1 MANKLHL
8 SRSLS
13 LPTDY
18 VTSTGGVL
26 AVRGAGKT
34 NASRLMAEQ
43 MFHAGYPFVAV
54 DPVGSWYGLRA
65 GRDGSKR
72 GGLDVFIFGGKHGD
86 VPLTRESG
94 ELVADVIV
102 DQRLAC
108 VLDLTEF
115 NTEADKKYFLLKFA
129 MRLFKRNTEPLH
141 LFLEEAD
148 DYIPQKPMRDELHL
162 KRAWENIVRR
172 GRSRGLG
179 MTIITQRSAVVNKDV
194 LTQVE
199 NLFVLRT
206 TGPQDIKAISEW
218 VKYHAVDDTM
228 LESLSSLEDG
238 EAWIWSPHLLKEFKT
253 FRFNLSATF
262 DSGAT
267 PKGKRGRPVASLR
280 DVDVGKLKG
289 RIQETIE
296 KAQQENPAVL
306 RSRIAKLNAEV
317 HNLTT
322 ALDRKGKEMPLKPTA
337 VVQAKL
343 PKIPKVKLPS
353 MKPLASAIGKLQ
365 KTVKSVEATV
375 NLLTLAIQSNE
386 KAAQSFS
393 IKVEQLRPSVLPKPK
408 GRGVDALL
416 PPTLARARKES
427 THILEKMAR
436 EKRGKETLHNHA
448 QPDGNVKLTA
458 TPRAQLAV
466 LASVY
471 PKKVSLTYLS
481 LMSKYSI
488 KSSGFANGLSALR
501 TAGFAEGKGKTI
513 AATEAGVAHHGPT
526 EPLPEGEELLT
537 FWKSKVTACPAAMLE
552 TLYRAYPKELTKEEI
567 SEGSAA
573 YSRDGNPYSLT
584 SSGFSN
590 GLSMLR
596 GLGLI
601 KGYDTM
607 KASPELFGEV
617 EEDAEG

>member
-1 MANKLHL
+1 MADKLHL

-13 LPTDY
+13 LPASY

-43 MFHAGYPFVAV
+43 MFDAGYPFVAV

-65 GRDGSKR
+65 GRDGKSS
-72 GGLDVFIFGGKHGD
+72 GGLPVFIFGGKHGD

-94 ELVADVIV
+94 DLVADVIV

-129 MRLFKRNTEPLH
+129 TRLFKRNTEPLH

-206 TGPQDIKAISEW
+206 TGPQDIKAVSEW
-218 VKYHAVDDTM
+218 VKYHAVDSSM

-238 EAWIWSPHLLKEFKT
+238 EAWIWSPHLLKEFKR
-253 FRFNLSATF
+253 FKFNLSHTF

-267 PKGKRGRPVASLR
+267 PKGKRGRPVATLR

-296 KAQQENPAVL
+296 KAAQENPALL
-306 RSRIAKLNAEV
+306 RSQIAQLKAELHNQEVALKRYSSSKAAKPGKPIIVKELKVPEIAKLQKAV
-317 HNLTT
+317 DLLGKTT
-322 ALDRKGKEMPLKPTA
+322 KATEDLANKLLAVITA
-337 VVQAKL
+337 SSRAHAAAIAAQV
-343 PKIPKVKLPS
+343 
-353 MKPLASAIGKLQ
+353 ASA
-365 KTVKSVEATV
+365 
-375 NLLTLAIQSNE
+375 
-386 KAAQSFS
+386 
-393 IKVEQLRPSVLPKPK
+393 PKPK
-408 GRGVDALL
+408 GKGVDALL
-416 PPTLARARKES
+416 PPTLGRAKKES
-427 THILEKMAR
+427 DHILEKMAR
-436 EKRGKETLHNHA
+436 QKRGTQTMHNGTTDSA
-448 QPDGNVKLTA
+448 KLDKPARAIMNVLSIVAPK
-458 TPRAQLAV
+458 AV
-466 LASVY
+466 ST
-471 PKKVSLTYLS
+471 TYLS
-481 LMSKYSI
+481 IMTGYSV
-488 KSSGFANGLSALR
+488 KSSSMANALGQLRSQGLAEGPGSAIAITDKGATLYPSSETLPTGEALFEWWKSKLDKASRTMLQVFYDAGQREITKEYLADQSGYSPSSSSVANGLGKLR
-501 TAGFAEGKGKTI
+501 S
-513 AATEAGVAHHGPT
+513 
-526 EPLPEGEELLT
+526 LELIVG
-537 FWKSKVTACPAAMLE
+537 WK
-552 TLYRAYPKELTKEEI
+552 I
-567 SEGSAA
+567 S
-573 YSRDGNPYSLT
+573 PI
-584 SSGFSN
+584 F
-590 GLSMLR
+590 
-596 GLGLI
+596 
-601 KGYDTM
+601 
-607 KASPELFGEV
+607 FGE
-617 EEDAEG
+617 DG

>member
-1 MANKLHL
+1 MPA
-8 SRSLS
+8 S
-13 LPTDY
+13 Y

-34 NASRLMAEQ
+34 NASRLIAEQ
-43 MFHAGYPFVAV
+43 MFHAGYPFVAI

-65 GRDGSKR
+65 GRDGAKR

-115 NTEADKKYFLLKFA
+115 NTETDKKYFLLKFA
-129 MRLFKRNTEPLH
+129 TRLFKRNTEPLH

-206 TGPQDIKAISEW
+206 TGPQDIKAVSEW
-218 VKYHAVDDTM
+218 VKYHAVDGSM

-238 EAWIWSPHLLKEFKT
+238 EAWIWSPHLLKVFKR
-253 FRFNLSATF
+253 FRFNLSSTF

-267 PKGKRGRPVASLR
+267 PKGKKGRPVATLR

-296 KAQQENPAVL
+296 KAQQESPAVL
-306 RSRIAKLNAEV
+306 RSQIAKLKAELHSMQV
-317 HNLTT
+317 Q
-322 ALDRKGKEMPLKPTA
+322 LDRKPTKVVPVKDVKLKLKMPDLTQLPKAITEMRRITERIEATVTKINAA
-337 VVQAKL
+337 VVQNDE
-343 PKIPKVKLPS
+343 
-353 MKPLASAIGKLQ
+353 
-365 KTVKSVEATV
+365 TVRKAVTKFAPEAP
-375 NLLTLAIQSNE
+375 Q
-386 KAAQSFS
+386 
-393 IKVEQLRPSVLPKPK
+393 K

-416 PPTLARARKES
+416 PTLPTTLQSGRPSKL
-427 THILEKMAR
+427 LEAYAKK
-436 EKRGKETLHNHA
+436 KRDTETLHNA
-448 QPDGNVKLTA
+448 TLNGVKLDKPARAIINVLSIVAPKAVSTTYLAIMTGYSVKSSSMANALGALRSQHLAEGPGSAIAITA
-458 TPRAQLAV
+458 KGASLYPSTETLPTGAAQLAWWKNKLDKASREMLQV
-466 LASVY
+466 FYDAGQRAITKEYLAEH
-471 PKKVSLTYLS
+471 TG
-481 LMSKYSI
+481 YSPT
-488 KSSGFANGLSALR
+488 SSSIANGLGKLR
-501 TAGFAEGKGKTI
+501 SLELINGFTISPIFFEGD
-513 AATEAGVAHHGPT
+513 V
-526 EPLPEGEELLT
+526 GEE
-537 FWKSKVTACPAAMLE
+537 
-552 TLYRAYPKELTKEEI
+552 
-567 SEGSAA
+567 
-573 YSRDGNPYSLT
+573 
-584 SSGFSN
+584 
-590 GLSMLR
+590 
-596 GLGLI
+596 
-601 KGYDTM
+601 
-607 KASPELFGEV
+607 
-617 EEDAEG
+617 

>member
-1 MANKLHL
+1 MADKLHL
-8 SRSLS
+8 SLTLS
-13 LPTDY
+13 LPTEY
-18 VTSTGGVL
+18 VTGTGGIL

-43 MFHAGYPFVAV
+43 MFAAGYPFVAV

-65 GRDGSKR
+65 GRDGAKR

-129 MRLFKRNTEPLH
+129 TRLFKRNTEPLH

-179 MTIITQRSAVVNKDV
+179 MTVITQRSAVVNKDV

-206 TGPQDIKAISEW
+206 TGPQDIKAVAEW
-218 VKYHAVDDTM
+218 VKYHSVDDSM
-228 LESLSSLEDG
+228 LASLSSLDDG
-238 EAWIWSPHLLKEFKT
+238 EAWIWSPRMLKEFKR
-253 FRFNLSATF
+253 FKFNLSQTF

-267 PKGKRGRPVASLR
+267 PKGKRGRPVATLR

-296 KAQQENPAVL
+296 KAMQENPAAL
-306 RSRIAKLNAEV
+306 RSQIAKLKAEV
-317 HNLTT
+317 HNLGVT
-322 ALDRKGKEMPLKPTA
+322 ADRKEKTMPLKPAA

-343 PKIPKVKLPS
+343 PKIPKMKMPNL
-353 MKPLASAIGKLQ
+353 KPLASSIDKLR
-365 KTVKSVEATV
+365 KAVASVENTV
-375 NLLTLAIQSNE
+375 HLLQVVIASNE
-386 KAAQSFS
+386 KAAQTFS
-393 IKVEQLRPSVLPKPK
+393 IKVEQLNPSVLPAKK
-408 GRGVDALL
+408 GGGVSTLM
-416 PPTLARARKES
+416 PPTRVMGPNHPHAKLARKLEDTVAKREARLPVAS
-427 THILEKMAR
+427 
-436 EKRGKETLHNHA
+436 G
-448 QPDGNVKLTA
+448 DVKLTA

-466 LASVY
+466 LAAVY
-471 PKKVSLTYLS
+471 PKQVSLSYLA

-501 TAGFAEGKGKTI
+501 TAGLAEGRGKTI
-513 AATEAGVAHHGPT
+513 AATEQGVSYNGPT
-526 EPLPEGEELLT
+526 EPLPEGKELLE
-537 FWKSKVTACPAAMLE
+537 FWKSKVTACPACLLE
-552 TLYRAYPKELTKEEI
+552 VLYNVYPRELTKEELAAA
-567 SEGSAA
+567 SAT
-573 YSRDGNPYSLT
+573 YSRDGTPYSLT
-584 SSGFSN
+584 SSGFAN

-596 GLGLI
+596 SLGLI
-601 KGYDTM
+601 KGYDKM

-617 EEDAEG
+617 EDGAEE

>member
-1 MANKLHL
+1 MADHLHL

-13 LPTDY
+13 VPASY

-43 MFHAGYPFVAV
+43 MFEAGYPFVAV

-65 GRDGSKR
+65 GRDGAKR

-206 TGPQDIKAISEW
+206 TGPQDIKAINEW
-218 VKYHAVDDTM
+218 VKYHSVDDSM
-228 LESLSSLEDG
+228 LESLASLEDG
-238 EAWIWSPHLLKEFKT
+238 EAWIWSPHLLKEFKR
-253 FRFNLSATF
+253 FRFNLSQTF

-267 PKGKRGRPVASLR
+267 PKGKKGRPVATLR

-296 KAQQENPAVL
+296 KAAQENPVLLRAENARLAAALRTSEAMLVKATKGALQKATAAKDLKLKLKLPDMSRVSSDIEKLRQVTATVEKQVMKLHEAVL
-306 RSRIAKLNAEV
+306 SNERTVDA
-317 HNLTT
+317 
-322 ALDRKGKEMPLKPTA
+322 A
-337 VVQAKL
+337 VQR
-343 PKIPKVKLPS
+343 
-353 MKPLASAIGKLQ
+353 LAS
-365 KTVKSVEATV
+365 E
-375 NLLTLAIQSNE
+375 
-386 KAAQSFS
+386 
-393 IKVEQLRPSVLPKPK
+393 K

-416 PPTLARARKES
+416 PPTLGRAKKDS
-427 THILEKMAR
+427 DHILAKRAS
-436 EKRGKETLHNHA
+436 EKRGATTLHNA
-448 QPDGNVKLTA
+448 ASDVGALKLDKCARSIMNVLSIVAPK
-458 TPRAQLAV
+458 AV
-466 LASVY
+466 ST
-471 PKKVSLTYLS
+471 TYLS
-481 LMSKYSI
+481 IMTGYSV
-488 KSSGFANGLSALR
+488 KSSSMANALGQLRSQGLAVGPGDAVAI
-501 TAGFAEGKGKTI
+501 TDKG
-513 AATEAGVAHHGPT
+513 AMLYPATEK
-526 EPLPEGEELLT
+526 LPEGEELLEW
-537 FWKSKVTACPAAMLE
+537 WKGKLDKASREILQVFYDAGPNPAGGGV
-552 TLYRAYPKELTKEEI
+552 TKEDVAEH
-567 SEGSAA
+567 SGYSA
-573 YSRDGNPYSLT
+573 T
-584 SSGFSN
+584 SSSVAN
-590 GLSMLR
+590 GLGKLR
-596 GLGLI
+596 ALELI
-601 KGYDTM
+601 NGWKI
-607 KASPELFGEV
+607 SPIFFKQ
-617 EEDAEG
+617 DA

>member
-1 MANKLHL
+1 MADKLHL

-13 LPTDY
+13 LPASY

-65 GRDGSKR
+65 GRDGSSR
-72 GGLDVFIFGGKHGD
+72 GGLPIFIFGGKHGD

-94 ELVADVIV
+94 ELVADVVV

-206 TGPQDIKAISEW
+206 TGPQDIKAVSEW

-253 FRFNLSATF
+253 FKFNLSSTF

-267 PKGKRGRPVASLR
+267 PKGKRGRPVATLR

-296 KAQQENPAVL
+296 KAAQENPALL
-306 RSRIAKLNAEV
+306 RSQIAKMKAELHSQQVQLEKLRQQKIPVTKKVNVKLKMPDFAKAAQAIEKLRAITVTVEATIAKLSETVASNDKQIRALVV
-317 HNLTT
+317 HN
-322 ALDRKGKEMPLKPTA
+322 DRSEKGK
-337 VVQAKL
+337 
-343 PKIPKVKLPS
+343 
-353 MKPLASAIGKLQ
+353 
-365 KTVKSVEATV
+365 
-375 NLLTLAIQSNE
+375 
-386 KAAQSFS
+386 
-393 IKVEQLRPSVLPKPK
+393 
-408 GRGVDALL
+408 GVDALFPPHTHKGPVSPGAKAAEAHKASGVRARRGTETL
-416 PPTLARARKES
+416 PNSASLDGVKLDKPARAIMSVLSIVAPKAVS
-427 THILEKMAR
+427 T
-436 EKRGKETLHNHA
+436 
-448 QPDGNVKLTA
+448 
-458 TPRAQLAV
+458 
-466 LASVY
+466 
-471 PKKVSLTYLS
+471 TYLS
-481 LMSKYSI
+481 IMTGYSV
-488 KSSGFANGLSALR
+488 KSSSMANALGQLRAQGLVEGPGSAVAI
-501 TAGFAEGKGKTI
+501 TAKG
-513 AATEAGVAHHGPT
+513 ASLYPSTET
-526 EPLPEGEELLT
+526 LPEGEELLKW
-537 FWKSKVTACPAAMLE
+537 WKGKLDKASREMLQVFYDAGQRE
-552 TLYRAYPKELTKEEI
+552 ITKEYLADQA
-567 SEGSAA
+567 G
-573 YSRDGNPYSLT
+573 YSPT
-584 SSGFSN
+584 SSSVAN
-590 GLSMLR
+590 GLGKLR
-596 GLGLI
+596 SLELI
-601 KGYDTM
+601 NGWKI
-607 KASPELFGEV
+607 SPIFFGEK
-617 EEDAEG
+617 D

>member
-1 MANKLHL
+1 MTKFSI
-8 SRSLS
+8 SRSLE
-13 LPTDY
+13 LPTQY

-43 MFHAGYPFVAV
+43 MFHAGYPFVSV

-65 GRDGSKR
+65 GRDGSSR
-72 GGLDVFIFGGKHGD
+72 GGLPIFIFGGKHGD

-94 ELVADVIV
+94 ELVADVVV

-115 NTEADKKYFLLKFA
+115 NSEADKKYFLLKFA
-129 MRLFKRNTEPLH
+129 TRLFRRNTEPLH

-218 VKYHAVDDTM
+218 VKYHAVDDSM

-238 EAWIWSPHLLKEFKT
+238 EAWIWSPHLLKEFKR
-253 FRFNLSATF
+253 FKFNLSHTF

-267 PKGKRGRPVASLR
+267 PKGKRGRPVATLR

-306 RSRIAKLNAEV
+306 RSTIAKLKAEI
-317 HNLTT
+317 HNQEVELKKYSSSK
-322 ALDRKGKEMPLKPTA
+322 AARPGKPIIVKEL
-337 VVQAKL
+337 
-343 PKIPKVKLPS
+343 KIPEI
-353 MKPLASAIGKLQ
+353 AKLQ
-365 KTVKSVEATV
+365 KAVESMRKTTAATEELANKLLSVITASSRAHAA
-375 NLLTLAIQSNE
+375 AI
-386 KAAQSFS
+386 AAQ
-393 IKVEQLRPSVLPKPK
+393 VAPVPKPK
-408 GRGVDALL
+408 GKGVDALL
-416 PPTLARARKES
+416 PPATGRAPAIAKK
-427 THILEKMAR
+427 LDDMAR
-436 EKRGKETLHNHA
+436 EKRGKQTMHNA
-448 QPDGNVKLTA
+448 GTFDSAKLDKPARAIMNVLSIVAPK
-458 TPRAQLAV
+458 AV
-466 LASVY
+466 ST
-471 PKKVSLTYLS
+471 TYLS
-481 LMSKYSI
+481 IMTGYSV
-488 KSSGFANGLSALR
+488 KSSSMANALGKIRSQGLAEGPGSAIAITDKGASLYPAAEALPTGEALLNWWKGKIDKASRMMLQVFYDAGQREITKEYLADQSGYSETSSSVANGLGKLR
-501 TAGFAEGKGKTI
+501 SLELINGWTI
-513 AATEAGVAHHGPT
+513 
-526 EPLPEGEELLT
+526 
-537 FWKSKVTACPAAMLE
+537 
-552 TLYRAYPKELTKEEI
+552 
-567 SEGSAA
+567 
-573 YSRDGNPYSLT
+573 
-584 SSGFSN
+584 
-590 GLSMLR
+590 
-596 GLGLI
+596 
-601 KGYDTM
+601 
-607 KASPELFGEV
+607 SPIFFGE
-617 EEDAEG
+617 DG

>member
-1 MANKLHL
+1 MADKLHL

-13 LPTDY
+13 VPPSY

-43 MFHAGYPFVAV
+43 MFDAGYPFVAV

-72 GGLDVFIFGGKHGD
+72 GGLPVFIFGGKHGD

-94 ELVADVIV
+94 ELVADVVV

-129 MRLFKRNTEPLH
+129 TRLFKRNTEPLH

-206 TGPQDIKAISEW
+206 TGPQDIKAVSEW
-218 VKYHAVDDTM
+218 VKYHSVDDSM

-238 EAWIWSPHLLKEFKT
+238 EAWIWSPHLLKEFKR
-253 FRFNLSATF
+253 FKFNLSQTF

-267 PKGKRGRPVASLR
+267 PKGKRGRPVATLR

-296 KAQQENPAVL
+296 KAAQENPALL
-306 RSRIAKLNAEV
+306 RSQIAKLKAEL
-317 HNLTT
+317 HSQQ
-322 ALDRKGKEMPLKPTA
+322 KELERARQAKPTKVVPAKDLKLKLKMPNMALLSKEIAKLQDVTDSVERQVMKLRDA
-337 VVQAKL
+337 VV
-343 PKIPKVKLPS
+343 
-353 MKPLASAIGKLQ
+353 
-365 KTVKSVEATV
+365 
-375 NLLTLAIQSNE
+375 SNE
-386 KAAQSFS
+386 RTVDNAVKKLAP
-393 IKVEQLRPSVLPKPK
+393 EK

-416 PPTLARARKES
+416 PPRTTLQSGRPSKLLEERARKQ
-427 THILEKMAR
+427 LRRRDM
-436 EKRGKETLHNHA
+436 HNA
-448 QPDGNVKLTA
+448 GEAGDVKLTA

-466 LASVY
+466 LATAY
-471 PKKVSLTYLS
+471 PKKVTLTYLS

-488 KSSGFANGLSALR
+488 KSSGFTNGLSALR
-501 TAGFAEGKGKTI
+501 TAGLAEGKGKTI
-513 AATEAGVAHHGPT
+513 AATQAGVDYNGPPT
-526 EPLPEGEELLT
+526 PLPEGEELLA
-537 FWKSKVTACPAAMLE
+537 FWKGKVTACPAAILE
-552 TLYRAYPKELTKEEI
+552 VLFRAYPTELTKEEI
-567 SEGSAA
+567 SAESAK
-573 YSRDGNPYSLT
+573 YSRDGSPYSLT
-584 SSGFSN
+584 SSGFTN

-596 GLGLI
+596 GLELI
-601 KGYDTM
+601 QGYDTM
-607 KASPELFGEV
+607 KASPALFGEQNG
-617 EEDAEG
+617 EG

>member
-1 MANKLHL
+1 MADKLHL
-8 SRSLS
+8 SRSLA
-13 LPTDY
+13 LPTSY

-115 NTEADKKYFLLKFA
+115 NTETDKKYFLLKFA

-206 TGPQDIKAISEW
+206 TGPQDIKAVSEW

-253 FRFNLSATF
+253 FKFNLSQTF

-267 PKGKRGRPVASLR
+267 PKGKRGRPVATLR

-296 KAQQENPAVL
+296 KALQENPAVL
-306 RSRIAKLNAEV
+306 RSQLAKLKAEI
-317 HNLTT
+317 HNQEVQLRRYSSSKVTKP
-322 ALDRKGKEMPLKPTA
+322 AKPIVVKEL
-337 VVQAKL
+337 KL
-343 PKIPKVKLPS
+343 PE
-353 MKPLASAIGKLQ
+353 IGKLN
-365 KTVKSVEATV
+365 KAVESMRKSIVTTEALV
-375 NLLTLAIQSNE
+375 NKLLAVVTASSRAHAAAIATQM
-386 KAAQSFS
+386 AA
-393 IKVEQLRPSVLPKPK
+393 VDKPRTK
-408 GRGVDALL
+408 GQGVDALIPSAKGTKPVRSML
-416 PPTLARARKES
+416 ESLAR
-427 THILEKMAR
+427 T
-436 EKRGKETLHNHA
+436 KRGTETMHNK
-448 QPDGNVKLTA
+448 DGGAVKMHPC
-458 TPRAQLAV
+458 PRAQLGV
-466 LASVY
+466 LASIF
-471 PKKVSLTYLS
+471 PKSASRPYVA
-481 LMSKYSI
+481 LMAKYSL
-488 KSSGFANGLSALR
+488 KSSNFANGLSTLR
-501 TAGFAEGKGKTI
+501 GLGFIEDVGQGRVV
-513 AATEAGVAHHGPT
+513 ATQAGVDYIGNV
-526 EPLPEGEELLT
+526 EPLPTGENLLE
-537 FWKSKVTACPAAMLE
+537 FWKSKLPLCPRAFLQVLFA
-552 TLYRAYPKELTKEEI
+552 AYPSAVSRTEL
-567 SEGSAA
+567 SERSAEF
-573 YSRDGNPYSLT
+573 SKDGTPYSMT
-584 SSGFSN
+584 SSNFSN
-590 GLSMLR
+590 GLSLLR
-596 GLGLI
+596 SFELI
-601 KGYDTM
+601 SGKDEI
-607 KASPELFGEV
+607 KLRPQFFGE
-617 EEDAEG
+617 DDPDASAEG

>member
-1 MANKLHL
+1 MASKLHL

-43 MFHAGYPFVAV
+43 MFGAGYPFVAV

-253 FRFNLSATF
+253 FRFNLSSTF

-267 PKGKRGRPVASLR
+267 PKGKRGRQVATLR

-296 KAQQENPAVL
+296 KTQQENPAVL

-317 HNLTT
+317 HNLTV
-322 ALDRKGKEMPLKPTA
+322 ALDQKGKEMPLKPA
-337 VVQAKL
+337 KVVQMRL
-343 PKIPKVKLPS
+343 PKIPKMKLPS
-353 MKPLASAIGKLQ
+353 MKPLSDAIGKLQ
-365 KTVKSVEATV
+365 KTTKAVEKTV
-375 NLLTLAIQSNE
+375 QALQAAIESNE
-386 KAAQSFS
+386 KAAQTFS
-393 IKVEQLRPSVLPKPK
+393 IKVEQLRPSVLPAQRGGGVATLIPKPVK
-408 GRGVDALL
+408 PGEKVKTLL
-416 PPTLARARKES
+416 EAVAK
-427 THILEKMAR
+427 K
-436 EKRGKETLHNHA
+436 KRGEQTIHNSTDGGVKMHA
-448 QPDGNVKLTA
+448 C
-458 TPRAQLAV
+458 PRAQLAA

-471 PKKVSLTYLS
+471 PKSASRAYVA
-481 LMSKYSI
+481 MMAKYSI
-488 KSSGFANGLSALR
+488 KSSNFSNGLSTLR
-501 TAGFAEGKGKTI
+501 GLGFMEDAKDGRLV
-513 AATEAGVAHHGPT
+513 ATEAGANFIGNVEPMPT
-526 EPLPEGEELLT
+526 GEQLLE
-537 FWKSKVTACPAAMLE
+537 FWKTRLQACPRAFLQV
-552 TLYRAYPKELTKEEI
+552 LYKAYPNVITKEEL
-567 SEGSAA
+567 SERSAA
-573 YSRDGNPYSLT
+573 FSKDGTPYSLT
-584 SSGFSN
+584 SSNFSN
-590 GLSMLR
+590 GLSSLR
-596 GLGLI
+596 GFELI
-601 KGYDTM
+601 GK
-607 KASPELFGEV
+607 ELKLLPQFFGEDDV
-617 EEDAEG
+617 EG

>member
-1 MANKLHL
+1 MTKFAI
-8 SRSLS
+8 SRSLQ
-13 LPTDY
+13 LPSQY

-34 NASRLMAEQ
+34 NASRHMAEQ
-43 MFHAGYPFVAV
+43 MFHAGYPFVAI

-94 ELVADVIV
+94 ELVADVVV

-108 VLDLTEF
+108 VVDLTEF

-129 MRLFKRNTEPLH
+129 TRLFRRNTEPLH

-218 VKYHAVDDTM
+218 VKYHSVDDSM

-238 EAWIWSPHLLKEFKT
+238 EAWIWSPHLMKEFKR
-253 FRFNLSATF
+253 FKFNLSQTF

-267 PKGKRGRPVASLR
+267 PKGKRGRPVATLR

-296 KAQQENPAVL
+296 KAAQENPALL
-306 RSRIAKLNAEV
+306 RSTIAQLKAEL
-317 HNLTT
+317 HSTQ
-322 ALDRKGKEMPLKPTA
+322 
-337 VVQAKL
+337 VQ
-343 PKIPKVKLPS
+343 ID
-353 MKPLASAIGKLQ
+353 KLQ
-365 KTVKSVEATV
+365 KTKIPVIKRLDPKLKMPDLTKAMQAIEKLRGVTATVEATITKINDAIISNDRQV
-375 NLLTLAIQSNE
+375 RALTLHNE
-386 KAAQSFS
+386 RQ
-393 IKVEQLRPSVLPKPK
+393 EK
-408 GRGVDALL
+408 GKGVNALL
-416 PPTLARARKES
+416 PPTLGREGE
-427 THILEKMAR
+427 HILEKMAR
-436 EKRGKETLHNHA
+436 EKRGAQTTHNA
-448 QPDGNVKLTA
+448 GEGGDVKLTA

-466 LASVY
+466 LAAVY
-471 PKKVSLTYLS
+471 PKEVSATYVSL
-481 LMSKYSI
+481 MAKYSI
-488 KSSGFANGLSALR
+488 KSSGFTNGLSSLR
-501 TAGFAEGKGKTI
+501 TAGFIVGTGKKI
-513 AATEAGVAHHGPT
+513 AATEAGVAYNGPVV
-526 EPLPEGEELLT
+526 PLPEGEELLT
-537 FWKSKVTACPAAMLE
+537 FWKSKVTATPRALLE
-552 TLYRAYPKELTKEEI
+552 VLYRAYPKKLTKEEI
-567 SEGSAA
+567 SEASAK
-573 YSRDGNPYSLT
+573 YSRDGKPYSLT
-584 SSGFSN
+584 SSGFTN

-596 GLGLI
+596 GLELI
-601 KGYDTM
+601 VGYDTM
-607 KASPELFGEV
+607 QASPELFGEGRS
-617 EEDAEG
+617 DDGTAG